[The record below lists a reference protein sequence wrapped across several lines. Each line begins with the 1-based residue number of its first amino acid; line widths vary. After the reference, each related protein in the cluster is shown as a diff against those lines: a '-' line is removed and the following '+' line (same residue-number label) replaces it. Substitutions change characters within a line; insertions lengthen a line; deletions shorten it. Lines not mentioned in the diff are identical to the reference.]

1 MPRKSNAPANAAAA
15 TDAAVP
21 APAPKQAA
29 KPAPAPSTAAKSG
42 TGDIFRKPKE
52 DKRSALT
59 HEKIAD
65 DLVAFQRAGGK
76 IEVLGNTQTLK
87 SIKPPETPAAA
98 ALRKDREAASATPAE

>member
-1 MPRKSNAPANAAAA
+1 MPRKSNASANAAA
-15 TDAAVP
+15 TDAA
-21 APAPKQAA
+21 APAA
-29 KPAPAPSTAAKSG
+29 KPAPKPAAAPSTAAKSG

-98 ALRKDREAASATPAE
+98 TLRKDREAASATPAE

>member
-1 MPRKSNAPANAAAA
+1 MPRKTNAPANTAAV
-15 TDAAVP
+15 TDAA
-21 APAPKQAA
+21 APAA
-29 KPAPAPSTAAKSG
+29 KPAPKATPAPSTAAKSG

-98 ALRKDREAASATPAE
+98 TLRKDREAAAATPAE

>member
-1 MPRKSNAPANAAAA
+1 MPRKSNAPANAPAA
-15 TDAAVP
+15 TDAA
-21 APAPKQAA
+21 APAA
-29 KPAPAPSTAAKSG
+29 KPAPAPSTAGKSG

>member
-1 MPRKSNAPANAAAA
+1 MPRKSNAPANAPAA
-15 TDAAVP
+15 TDAA
-21 APAPKQAA
+21 APAT

>member
-1 MPRKSNAPANAAAA
+1 MPRKSNAPANAAA
-15 TDAAVP
+15 TDAA
-21 APAPKQAA
+21 APAA

-98 ALRKDREAASATPAE
+98 TLRKDREAAAATPAE

>member
-1 MPRKSNAPANAAAA
+1 MPRKSIASKTAAADAAAPASTPTAAP
-15 TDAAVP
+15 TV
-21 APAPKQAA
+21 
-29 KPAPAPSTAAKSG
+29 APSTATKSG

-59 HEKIAD
+59 HERIAD

-87 SIKPPETPAAA
+87 SIRPPETPAAA
-98 ALRKDREAASATPAE
+98 ASRKEREATLATPAE

>member
-15 TDAAVP
+15 TDAA
-21 APAPKQAA
+21 APAA
-29 KPAPAPSTAAKSG
+29 KPAPAPTASKTG

-98 ALRKDREAASATPAE
+98 ALRKDREASSATPAE

>member
-1 MPRKSNAPANAAAA
+1 MPRKSTAPASAPAANAAAA
-15 TDAAVP
+15 PTP
-21 APAPKQAA
+21 TPT
-29 KPAPAPSTAAKSG
+29 PSTAAKSG

-87 SIKPPETPAAA
+87 SIRPPETPAAA
-98 ALRKDREAASATPAE
+98 ASRKDREAKPAATPAE

>member
-1 MPRKSNAPANAAAA
+1 MPRKSNAPANAAAV
-15 TDAAVP
+15 TDAAAP
-21 APAPKQAA
+21 AAKPAPKA
-29 KPAPAPSTAAKSG
+29 APAPSTAAKSG

-98 ALRKDREAASATPAE
+98 TLRKDREAAAATPAE

>member
-1 MPRKSNAPANAAAA
+1 MPRKSNAPANVPAA
-15 TDAAVP
+15 TDAAAI
-21 APAPKQAA
+21 APAP

-98 ALRKDREAASATPAE
+98 ALRKDREAASAPPAE

>member
-1 MPRKSNAPANAAAA
+1 MPRKSTASTPAA

-21 APAPKQAA
+21 AT
-29 KPAPAPSTAAKSG
+29 KPATAAPSTAAKSG

-98 ALRKDREAASATPAE
+98 ASRKDREAKPAATPAE

>member
-1 MPRKSNAPANAAAA
+1 MPRKSNASANAAA
-15 TDAAVP
+15 TDAA
-21 APAPKQAA
+21 APAA
-29 KPAPAPSTAAKSG
+29 KPAPKPAAAPSTAAKSG

-98 ALRKDREAASATPAE
+98 TLRKDREAAAATPAE

>member
-1 MPRKSNAPANAAAA
+1 MPRKSIASTSAPAA
-15 TDAAVP
+15 TDAA
-21 APAPKQAA
+21 APAPTPSSAAPSSAA
-29 KPAPAPSTAAKSG
+29 KPA

-65 DLVAFQRAGGK
+65 DLAAFQRAGGR

-87 SIKPPETPAAA
+87 SIRPPEVPAASA
-98 ALRKDREAASATPAE
+98 PRKDREAKPAASSAE

>member
-1 MPRKSNAPANAAAA
+1 MPRKSNAPANAPVA
-15 TDAAVP
+15 TDAAAP
-21 APAPKQAA
+21 APAPKQAS
-29 KPAPAPSTAAKSG
+29 KPAPSTAAKSG

-98 ALRKDREAASATPAE
+98 ASRKDREAASATPAE

>member
-1 MPRKSNAPANAAAA
+1 MPRKSTAPASAPAATAAAA
-15 TDAAVP
+15 PTPIPTPSAVV
-21 APAPKQAA
+21 
-29 KPAPAPSTAAKSG
+29 PSTAAKSG

-98 ALRKDREAASATPAE
+98 ASRKDREAAAATPAE

>member
-1 MPRKSNAPANAAAA
+1 MPRKSNAPANAPAA
-15 TDAAVP
+15 TDAA
-21 APAPKQAA
+21 APAA

>member
-1 MPRKSNAPANAAAA
+1 MPRKSNAPANAAA
-15 TDAAVP
+15 TDAA
-21 APAPKQAA
+21 APAA

>member
-1 MPRKSNAPANAAAA
+1 MPRKSIASKTAAADAAAPASTPTAAP
-15 TDAAVP
+15 TV
-21 APAPKQAA
+21 
-29 KPAPAPSTAAKSG
+29 APSTATKSG

-98 ALRKDREAASATPAE
+98 ASRKDREAASATPAE

>member
-1 MPRKSNAPANAAAA
+1 MPRKSTAPASAPAATAAAA
-15 TDAAVP
+15 PTP
-21 APAPKQAA
+21 T
-29 KPAPAPSTAAKSG
+29 PAPSTAAKSG

-98 ALRKDREAASATPAE
+98 ASRKDREAATATPAE

>member
-1 MPRKSNAPANAAAA
+1 MPRKSTAPASAPAATAAAA
-15 TDAAVP
+15 PTPTP
-21 APAPKQAA
+21 ATP
-29 KPAPAPSTAAKSG
+29 TAAKSG

-98 ALRKDREAASATPAE
+98 ASRKDREAATATPAE

>member
-1 MPRKSNAPANAAAA
+1 MPRKSIASAKTPAAKDAAAPASKPSAAA
-15 TDAAVP
+15 
-21 APAPKQAA
+21 
-29 KPAPAPSTAAKSG
+29 PSAAAKSG
-42 TGDIFRKPKE
+42 TSDIFRKPKE

-87 SIKPPETPAAA
+87 SIRPPETPAAA
-98 ALRKDREAASATPAE
+98 ASRKDREAKPATPAE

>member
-15 TDAAVP
+15 TDAA
-21 APAPKQAA
+21 APAA
-29 KPAPAPSTAAKSG
+29 KPASKAAPAPSTAAKSG

-98 ALRKDREAASATPAE
+98 ASRKDREAASATPAE

>member
-1 MPRKSNAPANAAAA
+1 MPRKSIASTSAPAV
-15 TDAAVP
+15 TDAVAPASTP
-21 APAPKQAA
+21 APVSSIAAQSAAA
-29 KPAPAPSTAAKSG
+29 KPA

-65 DLVAFQRAGGK
+65 DLAAFQRAGGR

-87 SIKPPETPAAA
+87 SIRPPEAPAASA
-98 ALRKDREAASATPAE
+98 SRKDRETKPVASSAE

>member
-1 MPRKSNAPANAAAA
+1 MPRKSNAPANAAAKDAVA
-15 TDAAVP
+15 TTP
-21 APAPKQAA
+21 AA
-29 KPAPAPSTAAKSG
+29 KPAPAPSTAAKAG

-98 ALRKDREAASATPAE
+98 ASRKDREAASATPAE

>member
-1 MPRKSNAPANAAAA
+1 MPRKSIASKPAA
-15 TDAAVP
+15 TDAAANAPNP
-21 APAPKQAA
+21 APNPAAAPTA
-29 KPAPAPSTAAKSG
+29 AAKSG

-87 SIKPPETPAAA
+87 SIRPPETPAAA
-98 ALRKDREAASATPAE
+98 ASRKDREAKPAATPAE

>member
-1 MPRKSNAPANAAAA
+1 MPRKSNAPADAAAA
-15 TDAAVP
+15 TDAA
-21 APAPKQAA
+21 APAA
-29 KPAPAPSTAAKSG
+29 KPAPKAAPAPSAAAKSG

>member
-1 MPRKSNAPANAAAA
+1 MPRKSNAPANVPAA
-15 TDAAVP
+15 TDAAAT
-21 APAPKQAA
+21 APAP

>member
-1 MPRKSNAPANAAAA
+1 MPRKSTAPASAPAATAAAA
-15 TDAAVP
+15 P
-21 APAPKQAA
+21 AS
-29 KPAPAPSTAAKSG
+29 KPALTPSTVAPSTAAKSG

-87 SIKPPETPAAA
+87 SIRPPETPAAA
-98 ALRKDREAASATPAE
+98 ATRKDREAAPATPAE

>member
-1 MPRKSNAPANAAAA
+1 MPRKSNAPANAAAV
-15 TDAAVP
+15 TDAAAP
-21 APAPKQAA
+21 AAKPAPKA
-29 KPAPAPSTAAKSG
+29 APAPSTAAKSG

>member
-1 MPRKSNAPANAAAA
+1 MPRKSNAPANAPAA
-15 TDAAVP
+15 TDAA
-21 APAPKQAA
+21 APAAN
-29 KPAPAPSTAAKSG
+29 PAPAPSTAAKSG

>member
-1 MPRKSNAPANAAAA
+1 MPRKSNAPANAPAD
-15 TDAAVP
+15 TDAA
-21 APAPKQAA
+21 APAPKQASN
-29 KPAPAPSTAAKSG
+29 PAPAPSTAAKSG

>member
-1 MPRKSNAPANAAAA
+1 MPRKSTASKTAPAVADATATLSSPAAAPA
-15 TDAAVP
+15 TA
-21 APAPKQAA
+21 
-29 KPAPAPSTAAKSG
+29 APSPVAKS

-87 SIKPPETPAAA
+87 SIRPPETPAAA
-98 ALRKDREAASATPAE
+98 ALRKDGEAKSATSAE

>member
-1 MPRKSNAPANAAAA
+1 MPRKSIASKSAPAA
-15 TDAAVP
+15 TDAAASTP
-21 APAPKQAA
+21 APAASTA
-29 KPAPAPSTAAKSG
+29 APSTAAKSG

-87 SIKPPETPAAA
+87 SIRPPETPAAA
-98 ALRKDREAASATPAE
+98 ASRKDREATPAAPAE

>member
-1 MPRKSNAPANAAAA
+1 MPRKSNAPANAAA
-15 TDAAVP
+15 TDAA
-21 APAPKQAA
+21 APAA
-29 KPAPAPSTAAKSG
+29 KPASKPAPSTAAKSG

-59 HEKIAD
+59 HERIAD

-98 ALRKDREAASATPAE
+98 ASRKDREAAAATPAE

>member
-1 MPRKSNAPANAAAA
+1 MPRKSTAPTAAPAAAP
-15 TDAAVP
+15 TP
-21 APAPKQAA
+21 P
-29 KPAPAPSTAAKSG
+29 AAKSG
-42 TGDIFRKPKE
+42 TGDVFRKPKE

-87 SIKPPETPAAA
+87 SIRPPETPAAA
-98 ALRKDREAASATPAE
+98 AARTEREATPAATPAE